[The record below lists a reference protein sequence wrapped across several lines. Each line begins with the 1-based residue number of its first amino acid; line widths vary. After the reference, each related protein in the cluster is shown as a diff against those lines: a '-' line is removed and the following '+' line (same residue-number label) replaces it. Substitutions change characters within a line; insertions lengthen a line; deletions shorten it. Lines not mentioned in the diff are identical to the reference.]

1 VSTKVHEVI
10 PDSRALCCL
19 TTKVI
24 NVTITEVIMKLR
36 IFQEK
41 TLMSGEISWTFPCL
55 RAIHSNDQIFIFE
68 MSYKYNKN

>member
-24 NVTITEVIMKLR
+24 NVTITEAIMKLG

-41 TLMSGEISWTFPCL
+41 TLMRGKFHGLFPCL

-68 MSYKYNKN
+68 MSYKYT